1 MVSAVLAVLAVGRG
15 AAQAQLADGI
25 YAVFDTSM
33 GSFTARLHYA
43 EVPMTVASFVGLAE
57 GTQPWI
63 DEETGRVRCDPFF
76 DGQIVNRIADI
87 PERIIQT
94 GSQNGTNSGGG
105 PGYAFPDEFHPS
117 LRHDRPGVVSM
128 ANSGLNSNGSQYFFT
143 LGALPGLDDRHAVFG
158 EVIAGLTVLTN
169 IGNVALSG
177 SKPVDDVVFN
187 RVEIRRVGEDA
198 EGFDSTAQGLPV
210 AVGVKA
216 GIAHGTP
223 GTVQLSYA
231 TRSNS
236 EHVVYVSSNLST
248 WVELRREWYT
258 DSMPEN
264 PLSISTEAPLQY
276 HSVTR
281 VDYATPLFTPTFVNG
296 GRFTA
301 TDNAEDIRLGATTTS
316 GHVSVLNG
324 QYSGDITYW
333 SWDQQA
339 HRGILFLW
347 HTGFSPPGM
356 RINYA
361 FTNATSGIYSGFAL
375 RDDLS
380 TAFPIGGDFMYT
392 PGGE

>member
-1 MVSAVLAVLAVGRG
+1 VVSAVLAVLAVGRG

-158 EVIAGLTVLTN
+158 EVIAGLTV
-169 IGNVALSG
+169 S
-177 SKPVDDVVFN
+177 F
-187 RVEIRRVGEDA
+187 R
-198 EGFDSTAQGLPV
+198 
-210 AVGVKA
+210 
-216 GIAHGTP
+216 
-223 GTVQLSYA
+223 
-231 TRSNS
+231 
-236 EHVVYVSSNLST
+236 
-248 WVELRREWYT
+248 
-258 DSMPEN
+258 
-264 PLSISTEAPLQY
+264 
-276 HSVTR
+276 
-281 VDYATPLFTPTFVNG
+281 
-296 GRFTA
+296 
-301 TDNAEDIRLGATTTS
+301 
-316 GHVSVLNG
+316 
-324 QYSGDITYW
+324 
-333 SWDQQA
+333 
-339 HRGILFLW
+339 
-347 HTGFSPPGM
+347 
-356 RINYA
+356 
-361 FTNATSGIYSGFAL
+361 
-375 RDDLS
+375 
-380 TAFPIGGDFMYT
+380 
-392 PGGE
+392 